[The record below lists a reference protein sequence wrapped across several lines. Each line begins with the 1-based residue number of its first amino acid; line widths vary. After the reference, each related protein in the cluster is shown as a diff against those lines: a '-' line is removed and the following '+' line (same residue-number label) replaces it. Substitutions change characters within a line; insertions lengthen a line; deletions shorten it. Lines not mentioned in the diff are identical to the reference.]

1 MSTYQL
7 TQSQEQSLDKFIINH
22 LSSFIDEELCSDYLI
37 SDELIDQDKFDEI
50 NNIKKAAIEFIKS
63 NL

>member
-7 TQSQEQSLDKFIINH
+7 TQNQQINLDNFIHNQ

-37 SDELIDQDKFDEI
+37 TDDLLDNDKFDEI
-50 NNIKKAAIEFIKS
+50 NNIKSAALEYIK
-63 NL
+63 NKI

>member
-7 TQSQEQSLDKFIINH
+7 TKSQEQSLNKFIINH
-22 LSSFIDEELCSDYLI
+22 LSSVIDEELCSDYLI
-37 SDELIDQDKFDEI
+37 SDELIDEDKFDEI
-50 NNIKKAAIEFIKS
+50 NNIKLAAIEYIKN